1 MPTRRRLWL
10 LVAIALLSAVGV
22 WLGHTLEYIRVWGTG
37 GLEQEIS
44 GSVHLYMVPAGLG
57 LTVLLA
63 AAAATLGR
71 LRAGLGER
79 AARASALL
87 ARPWHALVPPAARSE
102 EKPRPHR
109 SALAVFA
116 TLGTTLATV
125 QVGLYL
131 FQENAETALAG
142 VPVPGLSAVSGV
154 HWAAP
159 LIQVGVG
166 LALAAV
172 ATAVW
177 VLLRRDAE
185 AVERVERAVRRVLAV
200 LAARR
205 GRSVTTPLTAPR
217 RVYPLP
223 ELLGSSI
230 WCRPPPLSLT
240 V

>member
-10 LVAIALLSAVGV
+10 LAAIALLSAVGV

-44 GSVHLYMVPAGLG
+44 GSVHLYMVPVGLG

-63 AAAATLGR
+63 AAAAILGR
-71 LRAGLGER
+71 LHAGLGER
-79 AARASALL
+79 ATRASALL
-87 ARPWHALVPPAARSE
+87 ARPWRALAPPAQTPDGAARVQ
-102 EKPRPHR
+102 R
-109 SALAVFA
+109 SPLAVFVA
-116 TLGTTLATV
+116 LGTTLAAL
-125 QVGLYL
+125 QLGLYL
-131 FQENAETALAG
+131 FQENAETAVAG

-172 ATAVW
+172 ATAIW
-177 VLLRRDAE
+177 ALLRRE
-185 AVERVERAVRRVLAV
+185 TEEVERVERAVRRVLAV

-205 GRSVTTPLTAPR
+205 GRSVATPLSAPR
-217 RVYPLP
+217 QVHRLP